1 MINLKHLKHFNV
13 NLPKKPLK
21 LWKELANSRFNYKER
36 YIFLTVHKLSE
47 DDYGQNWLKCYNK
60 MNPLIRM
67 ITIYNIKIHYVVRL
81 KFGVKFSA
89 SLTKIML
96 EAKARI
102 CSTIKE
108 NLSFYSIT
116 FLAFVVIVISCFGKP
131 KVFLKI
137 NPFAVIFLR
146 ISFGFL
152 GIDLQGL
159 LRILGTRF
167 LTSNFQWLF
176 V

>member
-21 LWKELANSRFNYKER
+21 LWKELENSWFNYKER
-36 YIFLTVHKLSE
+36 HILLTVHKLSE
-47 DDYGQNWLKCYNK
+47 DDYWQNWLKCYNK
-60 MNPLIRM
+60 MNLLIQM
-67 ITIYNIKIHYVVRL
+67 ITIYDIKNHYVVRW
-81 KFGVKFSA
+81 KFGVAFSA

-102 CSTIKE
+102 CSTMKE
-108 NLSFYSIT
+108 NLPIYSIK
-116 FLAFVVIVISCFGKP
+116 FLAFVVIVKSCFEKP

-146 ISFGFL
+146 ISFRFL
-152 GIDLQGL
+152 GMHLQGL
-159 LRILGTRF
+159 LTILGTRF
-167 LTSNFQWLF
+167 LRSNFQWLF

>member
-1 MINLKHLKHFNV
+1 M
-13 NLPKKPLK
+13 
-21 LWKELANSRFNYKER
+21 
-36 YIFLTVHKLSE
+36 HKLSE
-47 DDYGQNWLKCYNK
+47 DDYWQNWLKCYNK

-89 SLTKIML
+89 SLKKIML
-96 EAKARI
+96 EAKSRI

-108 NLSFYSIT
+108 NLPIYSIKL
-116 FLAFVVIVISCFGKP
+116 LAFAVIVISCFEKP

-137 NPFAVIFLR
+137 NSFAVIFSR
-146 ISFGFL
+146 ISFRFL
-152 GIDLQGL
+152 DMYLQGL
-159 LRILGTRF
+159 LTIWGTHFLRI
-167 LTSNFQWLF
+167 NFQWLF

>member
-1 MINLKHLKHFNV
+1 
-13 NLPKKPLK
+13 
-21 LWKELANSRFNYKER
+21 
-36 YIFLTVHKLSE
+36 
-47 DDYGQNWLKCYNK
+47 

-89 SLTKIML
+89 FLTKIML

-146 ISFGFL
+146 ISFRFL

-167 LTSNFQWLF
+167 LTSNFQ
-176 V
+176 